1 MDTKIHKTD
10 GKYKTQNR
18 LISFITNVLKAEIM
32 DCIKIADVIA
42 RIIVKKYLFLFIPLT
57 ENVHNAS
64 KVSAKALRGVASL
77 ICASLTNSLV
87 L

>member
-1 MDTKIHKTD
+1 MDRKIHKTD

-42 RIIVKKYLFLFIPLT
+42 RIIV
-57 ENVHNAS
+57 
-64 KVSAKALRGVASL
+64 
-77 ICASLTNSLV
+77 
-87 L
+87 